1 MFDQAMTRA
10 TLTISLPA
18 DLWIGRI
25 SRSYPDVEL
34 TILSAFP
41 GEETAI
47 GLVEISGP
55 AVSAVLDAFDEEELV
70 TELETLYRE
79 EDAATIQIETT
90 EPTLLFPIVGSG
102 IPLELPFPIRSG
114 EARWSVTCSH
124 DRLSEL
130 GAQLEEFGITYTLHT
145 IEHDHAP
152 EDVLTDEQRELVD
165 AAIEAGYYDVPR
177 TCTLTDLAEQVGI
190 AKSTCSEK
198 LHRAESAIVR
208 AFASSDGADTTT
220 AQGWEIDT
228 PRSL

>member
-25 SRSYPDVEL
+25 SRSYLDVEL

-47 GLVEISGP
+47 GLVEISGHEVA
-55 AVSAVLDAFDEEELV
+55 AVIDAFDEEELV

-102 IPLELPFPIRSG
+102 IPLELPFPIRAG
-114 EARWSVTCSH
+114 EARWTVTSSH

-130 GAQLEEFGITYTLHT
+130 GAQLEEFGINYTLHT

-152 EDVLTDEQRELVD
+152 EDVLTDEQRELID
-165 AAIEAGYYDVPR
+165 AAIDAGYYDIPR
-177 TCTLTDLAEQVGI
+177 TCTLTELAEQDGI
-190 AKSTCSEK
+190 AK
-198 LHRAESAIVR
+198 
-208 AFASSDGADTTT
+208 
-220 AQGWEIDT
+220 
-228 PRSL
+228 